1 MPLKK
6 ETTCKC
12 IKDAS
17 MKDTARKEQNFHT
30 LREYQVDVIFDTTTV
45 KYKVYQNGG
54 TSDFV
59 VLSENDFMNIFK
71 LIDCQ

>member
-1 MPLKK
+1 MPIKK

-12 IKDAS
+12 IKDIAL
-17 MKDTARKEQNFHT
+17 KDKSGKEQKFHT
-30 LREYQVDVIFDTTTV
+30 LREYQVDIIFDTTTV

-59 VLSENDFMNIFK
+59 VLSENDFVNIFK
-71 LIDCQ
+71 LID